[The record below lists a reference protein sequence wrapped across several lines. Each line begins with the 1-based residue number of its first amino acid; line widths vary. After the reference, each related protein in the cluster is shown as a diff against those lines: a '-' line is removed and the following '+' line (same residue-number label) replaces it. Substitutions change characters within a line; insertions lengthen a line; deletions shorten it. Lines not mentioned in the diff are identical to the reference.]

1 LPHSRKFETGHNIG
15 YEALVNLAHR
25 CRTSKSRADDPNGT
39 FSAEFQTALFFKVV
53 FEILQM
59 QLAGQLGMAHFSQFS
74 LRRQTKIH
82 RNLIGGYLFID

>member
-1 LPHSRKFETGHNIG
+1 LKQGTTLATKRSLIWRT
-15 YEALVNLAHR
+15 AAAHR
-25 CRTSKSRADDPNGT
+25 NQGPTTRMEHSLLS
-39 FSAEFQTALFFKVV
+39 SQTALFFKVV